1 MRFLYPIA
9 ALIACVLFFMFLPL
23 FANYCD
29 NIDMD
34 FQQYKLDKSLELSVR
49 AAAFNGLDHGLVSFD
64 RSELK
69 EVEFNTG
76 VVLDTYAQFMAF
88 NYDMIPTDY
97 NKELMLNRTV
107 LMTIGAR
114 GFSITQNE
122 YGEYYVAGNGTL
134 GRSKGAFYRPDG
146 TVDRTQ
152 VSANTG
158 SRTFMGVYTPFIIKG
173 TDEGGRDVYVS
184 GSLLSNASAFMMVT
198 PNAGA
203 GGKPLVQV
211 VTSLPG
217 DITPSRVQHEA
228 LAQMTRAFTQAW
240 YQLNNKNSENGRL
253 TFPNSIT
260 NLGVSSVADP
270 GVLALVDGFNL
281 ETTRPL
287 RSCAFTGYK
296 VVARREIVAYTETSP
311 SGAVSHWYAYR
322 DQIDVDKALAGQFPG
337 IQIDYIYPDM
347 HTAATVEIKN
357 CTHHKHDEK
366 CTCLDANGKPSL
378 PHCHYQP
385 NLEVIMR

>member
-9 ALIACVLFFMFLPL
+9 ALIACMFFFMFLPL

-76 VVLDTYAQFMAF
+76 VALNTYAQFMAF
-88 NYDMIPTDY
+88 NYDMIPTDH

-122 YGEYYVAGNGTL
+122 FGEYYVAGNGTL

-146 TVDRTQ
+146 TIDRTQ

-158 SRTFMGVYTPFIIKG
+158 SRTFMGVYTPFIIKD
-173 TDEGGRDVYVS
+173 TDKGGRDVYVS
-184 GSLLSNASAFMMVT
+184 GSLLSNASAFTMVT

-203 GGKPLVQV
+203 GGKPLVQA

-217 DITPSRVQHEA
+217 NITPSRVQHEA

-287 RSCAFTGYK
+287 RSSAFTGYK

-357 CTHHKHDEK
+357 CTHH
-366 CTCLDANGKPSL
+366 PSL

-385 NLEVIMR
+385 NLEAIMR

>member
-76 VVLDTYAQFMAF
+76 VALDTYAQFMAF

-122 YGEYYVAGNGTL
+122 FGEYYVAGNGTL
-134 GRSKGAFYRPDG
+134 GRSKGAFYKPDG

-158 SRTFMGVYTPFIIKG
+158 SRTFMGTYTPFIIKG
-173 TDEGGRDVYVS
+173 R
-184 GSLLSNASAFMMVT
+184 
-198 PNAGA
+198 
-203 GGKPLVQV
+203 QW
-211 VTSLPG
+211 
-217 DITPSRVQHEA
+217 
-228 LAQMTRAFTQAW
+228 RA
-240 YQLNNKNSENGRL
+240 
-253 TFPNSIT
+253 
-260 NLGVSSVADP
+260 
-270 GVLALVDGFNL
+270 
-281 ETTRPL
+281 
-287 RSCAFTGYK
+287 
-296 VVARREIVAYTETSP
+296 
-311 SGAVSHWYAYR
+311 
-322 DQIDVDKALAGQFPG
+322 
-337 IQIDYIYPDM
+337 
-347 HTAATVEIKN
+347 
-357 CTHHKHDEK
+357 
-366 CTCLDANGKPSL
+366 
-378 PHCHYQP
+378 
-385 NLEVIMR
+385 

>member
-76 VVLDTYAQFMAF
+76 VALDTYAQFMAF
-88 NYDMIPTDY
+88 NYDMIPTDH
-97 NKELMLNRTV
+97 NKELMLSRTV

-114 GFSITQNE
+114 GFSVTQNE

-134 GRSKGAFYRPDG
+134 SRPKGAFYRPDG

-158 SRTFMGVYTPFIIKG
+158 SRTFMGTYTPFIIKG
-173 TDEGGRDVYVS
+173 TDNGGREVYVS
-184 GSLLSNASAFMMVT
+184 GSLLPNASAFTVVT

-211 VTSLPG
+211 VSSLPG

-287 RSCAFTGYK
+287 RSSAFTGYK

-357 CTHHKHDEK
+357 CTHHKPDEK

-385 NLEVIMR
+385 NLEAIMR

>member
-1 MRFLYPIA
+1 
-9 ALIACVLFFMFLPL
+9 MFLPL

-29 NIDMD
+29 NLDMD

-76 VVLDTYAQFMAF
+76 VALDTYAQFMTF
-88 NYDMIPTDY
+88 NYDMIPTDH

-134 GRSKGAFYRPDG
+134 SRSKGAFYRPDG

-158 SRTFMGVYTPFIIKG
+158 SRTFMGTYTPFIIKG
-173 TDEGGRDVYVS
+173 TDNQGREVYVS
-184 GSLLSNASAFMMVT
+184 GSLLPNASAFTQIT
-198 PNAGA
+198 PNVGPN
-203 GGKPLVQV
+203 GEPHVMV

-287 RSCAFTGYK
+287 RSSAFTGYK
-296 VVARREIVAYTETSP
+296 VVARREVVAYTETSP

-322 DQIDVDKALAGQFPG
+322 DQIDLDKALAGQFPG

-357 CTHHKHDEK
+357 CTYHKHDEK
-366 CTCLDANGKPSL
+366 CTCPDGNGE

-385 NLEVIMR
+385 NLEAIMR

>member
-76 VVLDTYAQFMAF
+76 VALDTYAQFMAF

-134 GRSKGAFYRPDG
+134 SRPKGAFYRPDG

-158 SRTFMGVYTPFIIKG
+158 SRTFMGTYTPFIIKG
-173 TDEGGRDVYVS
+173 TDKGGRDVYVS
-184 GSLLSNASAFMMVT
+184 GSLLSNASAFTMVT

-287 RSCAFTGYK
+287 RSSAFTGYK

-357 CTHHKHDEK
+357 CTHH
-366 CTCLDANGKPSL
+366 PSL

-385 NLEVIMR
+385 NLEAIMR

>member
-9 ALIACVLFFMFLPL
+9 ALIACMFFFMFLPL

-76 VVLDTYAQFMAF
+76 VALNTYAQFMAF
-88 NYDMIPTDY
+88 NYDMIPTDH

-122 YGEYYVAGNGTL
+122 FGEYYVAGNGTL
-134 GRSKGAFYRPDG
+134 GRTKGAFYRPDG

-173 TDEGGRDVYVS
+173 TDEGGREVYVS
-184 GSLLSNASAFMMVT
+184 GSLLSNASAFTMVT

-287 RSCAFTGYK
+287 RSSAFTGYK

-357 CTHHKHDEK
+357 CTHH
-366 CTCLDANGKPSL
+366 PSL

-385 NLEVIMR
+385 NLEAIMR

>member
-9 ALIACVLFFMFLPL
+9 ALIACMFFFMFLPL

-76 VVLDTYAQFMAF
+76 VALNTYAQFMAF
-88 NYDMIPTDY
+88 NYDMIPTDH

-146 TVDRTQ
+146 TIDRTQ

-184 GSLLSNASAFMMVT
+184 GSLLSNASAFTMVT

-287 RSCAFTGYK
+287 RSSAFTGYK

-357 CTHHKHDEK
+357 CTHH
-366 CTCLDANGKPSL
+366 PSL

-385 NLEVIMR
+385 NLEAIMR

>member
-1 MRFLYPIA
+1 MLYPIA
-9 ALIACVLFFMFLPL
+9 ALIACLFFFMFLPL
-23 FANYCD
+23 FADYSD
-29 NIDMD
+29 HIEMD
-34 FQQYKLDKSLELSVR
+34 FQQYKLDKSLEMSVR

-76 VVLDTYAQFMAF
+76 VALDTYAQFMTF
-88 NYDMIPTDY
+88 NYDMIPTEH

-114 GFSITQNE
+114 GYSITQNE
-122 YGEYYVAGNGTL
+122 YGEYYVAGNGKL
-134 GRSKGAFYRPDG
+134 SRSKGAFYRPDG

-152 VSANTG
+152 VSSNTG
-158 SRTFMGVYTPFIIKG
+158 SRTFMGTYTPFIIKG
-173 TDEGGRDVYVS
+173 TDNQGREVYVG
-184 GSLLSNASAFMMVT
+184 GSLLPNASAFTQIT
-198 PNAGA
+198 PNVGPN
-203 GGKPLVQV
+203 GEPHVMV
-211 VTSLPG
+211 VPYLPG

-240 YQLNNKNSENGRL
+240 YQLNDKNTENGRL

-270 GVLALVDGFNL
+270 GILALVDGFNL

-287 RSCAFTGYK
+287 RSSAFTGYK

-311 SGAVSHWYAYR
+311 SGVVSHWYCYR
-322 DQIDVDKALAGQFPG
+322 DQIDIDKALAGQIPG
-337 IQIDYIYPDM
+337 IQIDYIYQDM
-347 HTAATVEIKN
+347 HEAAMVEIKN
-357 CTHHKHDEK
+357 CTYHNHDEK
-366 CTCLDANGKPSL
+366 YTCPDENGNPTV

-385 NLEVIMR
+385 NLEAIMR

>member
-1 MRFLYPIA
+1 
-9 ALIACVLFFMFLPL
+9 MFLPL

-76 VVLDTYAQFMAF
+76 VALNTYAQFMAF

-134 GRSKGAFYRPDG
+134 GRSKGAIYRPDG

-158 SRTFMGVYTPFIIKG
+158 SRTLWGLT
-173 TDEGGRDVYVS
+173 
-184 GSLLSNASAFMMVT
+184 LHLS
-198 PNAGA
+198 
-203 GGKPLVQV
+203 
-211 VTSLPG
+211 
-217 DITPSRVQHEA
+217 
-228 LAQMTRAFTQAW
+228 
-240 YQLNNKNSENGRL
+240 
-253 TFPNSIT
+253 
-260 NLGVSSVADP
+260 
-270 GVLALVDGFNL
+270 
-281 ETTRPL
+281 
-287 RSCAFTGYK
+287 
-296 VVARREIVAYTETSP
+296 
-311 SGAVSHWYAYR
+311 
-322 DQIDVDKALAGQFPG
+322 
-337 IQIDYIYPDM
+337 
-347 HTAATVEIKN
+347 
-357 CTHHKHDEK
+357 
-366 CTCLDANGKPSL
+366 
-378 PHCHYQP
+378 
-385 NLEVIMR
+385 

>member
-1 MRFLYPIA
+1 MF
-9 ALIACVLFFMFLPL
+9 FFMFLPL

-76 VVLDTYAQFMAF
+76 VALDTYAQFMAF

-114 GFSITQNE
+114 GFSVTQNE

-146 TVDRTQ
+146 TIDRTQ

-184 GSLLSNASAFMMVT
+184 GSLLSNASAFTMVT

-203 GGKPLVQV
+203 GGNPLVQV

-217 DITPSRVQHEA
+217 GITPSRVQHEA

-287 RSCAFTGYK
+287 RSSAFTGYK

-357 CTHHKHDEK
+357 CTHH
-366 CTCLDANGKPSL
+366 PSL

-385 NLEVIMR
+385 NLEAIMR

>member
-29 NIDMD
+29 NIEMD
-34 FQQYKLDKSLELSVR
+34 FQQYKLDKSLEMSVR

-76 VVLDTYAQFMAF
+76 VALDTYAQFMAF

-134 GRSKGAFYRPDG
+134 GRSKGAIYQWPDG

-158 SRTFMGVYTPFIIKG
+158 SRTFMGVYTPFIIKD
-173 TDEGGRDVYVS
+173 TDSDVYVS
-184 GSLLSNASAFMMVT
+184 GSLLPNASAFTQIT
-198 PNAGA
+198 PNVGPN
-203 GGKPLVQV
+203 GEPHVMV
-211 VTSLPG
+211 VTSDELPE

-287 RSCAFTGYK
+287 RSSAFTGYK

-357 CTHHKHDEK
+357 CTHHKPDEK
-366 CTCLDANGKPSL
+366 CTCPDGKGE

-385 NLEVIMR
+385 NLEALMR

>member
-29 NIDMD
+29 NIEMD
-34 FQQYKLDKSLELSVR
+34 FQQYKLDKSLEMSVR

-76 VVLDTYAQFMAF
+76 VALDTYAQFMAF

-114 GFSITQNE
+114 GFSVTQNE

-134 GRSKGAFYRPDG
+134 GRSKGAIYQWPDG

-158 SRTFMGVYTPFIIKG
+158 SRTFMGVYTPFIIKD
-173 TDEGGRDVYVS
+173 TDSDVYVS
-184 GSLLSNASAFMMVT
+184 GSLLPNASAFTQIT
-198 PNAGA
+198 PNVGPN
-203 GGKPLVQV
+203 GEPHVMV
-211 VTSLPG
+211 VTSDELPE

-287 RSCAFTGYK
+287 RSSAFTGYK

-357 CTHHKHDEK
+357 CTHH
-366 CTCLDANGKPSL
+366 PSL

-385 NLEVIMR
+385 NLEALMR

>member
-9 ALIACVLFFMFLPL
+9 ALIACMFFFMFLPL

-76 VVLDTYAQFMAF
+76 VALDTYAQFMAF
-88 NYDMIPTDY
+88 NYNMIPTDH

-134 GRSKGAFYRPDG
+134 SRPKGAFYRPDG

-184 GSLLSNASAFMMVT
+184 GSLLSNASAFTMVT

-217 DITPSRVQHEA
+217 GITPSRVQHEA

-270 GVLALVDGFNL
+270 GVLALADGFNL

-287 RSCAFTGYK
+287 RSSAFTGYK

-357 CTHHKHDEK
+357 CTHH
-366 CTCLDANGKPSL
+366 PSL

-385 NLEVIMR
+385 NLEAIMR

>member
-1 MRFLYPIA
+1 
-9 ALIACVLFFMFLPL
+9 
-23 FANYCD
+23 
-29 NIDMD
+29 
-34 FQQYKLDKSLELSVR
+34 
-49 AAAFNGLDHGLVSFD
+49 
-64 RSELK
+64 
-69 EVEFNTG
+69 
-76 VVLDTYAQFMAF
+76 
-88 NYDMIPTDY
+88 
-97 NKELMLNRTV
+97 
-107 LMTIGAR
+107 
-114 GFSITQNE
+114 
-122 YGEYYVAGNGTL
+122 
-134 GRSKGAFYRPDG
+134 
-146 TVDRTQ
+146 
-152 VSANTG
+152 
-158 SRTFMGVYTPFIIKG
+158 MGVYTPFIIKG

-184 GSLLSNASAFMMVT
+184 GSLLSNASAFTMVT

-217 DITPSRVQHEA
+217 GITPSRVQHEA

-287 RSCAFTGYK
+287 RSSAFTGYK

-357 CTHHKHDEK
+357 CTHH
-366 CTCLDANGKPSL
+366 PSL

-385 NLEVIMR
+385 NLEAIMR

>member
-49 AAAFNGLDHGLVSFD
+49 AAAFNGLDHGLVSCD

-76 VVLDTYAQFMAF
+76 VALDTYAQFMAF
-88 NYDMIPTDY
+88 NYDMIPTDH
-97 NKELMLNRTV
+97 NKELMLSRTV

-114 GFSITQNE
+114 GFSVTQNE

-134 GRSKGAFYRPDG
+134 GRSKGAIYRPDG

-158 SRTFMGVYTPFIIKG
+158 SRTFMGVYTPFIIKEFIIKD
-173 TDEGGRDVYVS
+173 TDEGGCDVYVS
-184 GSLLSNASAFMMVT
+184 GSLLSNASAFTMVT

-211 VTSLPG
+211 VSSLPG

-287 RSCAFTGYK
+287 RSSAFTGYK

-357 CTHHKHDEK
+357 AHH
-366 CTCLDANGKPSL
+366 PSL

-385 NLEVIMR
+385 NLKQYAIKSTL